1 MKKILFLVLMTLANI
16 GPMQSQDARQLYIS
30 ATGNDSN
37 DGSSPEKSWRSF
49 NKVLSNMMAGDII
62 NIMPGTYSAQNTY
75 KPLIDLK
82 EIHSGTE
89 DGYITF
95 RAYDPDNRPKFTA
108 GGKGVWQCVKIEAS
122 YIIFDGIEME
132 GNNARLDSVAADK
145 IAYDYKYN
153 NIKNWNDLAVYNTN
167 GISVG
172 SGGTGTS
179 FPNHVIVRNCIIHD
193 FPGSGVGA
201 QQSDYVTFENNTIY
215 NNAWF
220 TMYACSGISI
230 LNPVNS
236 DEETSTYKNVVTGN
250 TVFNNHTKIKWYA
263 SNNPRFS
270 DGNGIIMDVNLAPD
284 NSSTEEVKEDGA
296 YRGRTLVANNVC
308 YFNGGSGIHAFKA
321 QNVDIFNNT
330 TFMNEQRYNGD
341 YGEIFSQSGKNNR
354 IINNIMYSKP
364 NGKCNNFSTGGATYS
379 YNLYYNGKWT
389 DDLESNKSGNPLF
402 VKEPKD
408 PADAA
413 DFHVQEGSP
422 AIGLGRAYSFIPSI
436 DKEGVDRTTNTTV
449 GAYQTVYST
458 GIGMIRADMS
468 YSARYYDLLGRQ
480 VSPATKGL
488 VISRERKYLLK

>member
-1 MKKILFLVLMTLANI
+1 MKKVIFLALITFAAI
-16 GPMQSQDARQLYIS
+16 CPMQAQNARQLYIS
-30 ATGNDSN
+30 ASGDDSN
-37 DGSSPEKSWRSF
+37 DGLSPEKPWKSF
-49 NKVLSNMMAGDII
+49 NNVLNNMMAGDII
-62 NIMPGTYSAQNTY
+62 NIMPGTYSSQNTY

-82 EIHSGTE
+82 ENHSGTE
-89 DGYITF
+89 NGYITF

-132 GNNARLDSVAADK
+132 GNNAELDSVAADK

-153 NIKNWNDLAVYNTN
+153 NIRNWNDLAVYNTN
-167 GISVG
+167 GVSVG

-179 FPNHVIVRNCIIHD
+179 FPNHVIVRNCIVHD
-193 FPGSGVGA
+193 FPGCGIVA
-201 QQSDYVTFENNTIY
+201 QQSDYVTFENNIIY

-236 DEETSTYKNVVTGN
+236 DEETSIYKNVVIGN
-250 TVFNNHTKIKWYA
+250 TVYNNHTKIKWYA
-263 SNNPRFS
+263 SSNPRYS
-270 DGNGIIMDVNLAPD
+270 DGNGIIIDVNLSPD
-284 NSSTEEVKEDGA
+284 NSSTQEVKEDGA
-296 YRGRTLVANNVC
+296 YRGCTLVANNVC
-308 YFNGGSGIHAFKA
+308 YFNGGSGIHAFKS

-330 TFMNEQRYNGD
+330 AFMNEQRYNGD

-354 IINNIMYSKP
+354 IANNIMYSKSD
-364 NGKCNNFSTGGATYS
+364 GKCNNFSTGGATYS

-389 DDLESNKSGNPLF
+389 GDLWSNKLGNPLF
-402 VKEPKD
+402 VKEPKN

-422 AIGLGRAYSFIPSI
+422 AIGFGIAYSFIPST

-449 GAYQTVYST
+449 GAYQTVRPT
-458 GIGMIRADMS
+458 GIGIIRTDRPNS
-468 YSARYYDLLGRQ
+468 TKCYDIQGRL
-480 VSPATKGL
+480 VPPTTKGL
-488 VISRERKYLLK
+488 VVFLGRKYLLK